1 VLDELLDRRKGL
13 FTVVPFARD
22 GRRGLDAKRGRGGRG
37 GIGGR
42 RSVEGMGRRAK
53 AGGCCRD
60 GSVLLLLKG
69 SGVEV
74 VRLVLGRRSVL
85 RRAGRN
91 GKQRGEELV
100 VGSFAVVLVDVGR
113 LGAKCQRRS
122 GREGKGRKSS
132 VEEGVEG
139 SRRPRRLVGGSV
151 GGGEIGRSWVDVR
164 IGRFR
169 WGETR

>member
-1 VLDELLDRRKGL
+1 
-13 FTVVPFARD
+13 
-22 GRRGLDAKRGRGGRG
+22 
-37 GIGGR
+37 
-42 RSVEGMGRRAK
+42 
-53 AGGCCRD
+53 
-60 GSVLLLLKG
+60 VLLLLKG

-169 WGETR
+169 WGETRWCGGGIGEVERRSGRFERDSWEGTEVGVAAFELTSERRRRSVS